1 MHKADVLGTE
11 EECSVALLGLW
22 GDLRFR
28 LRFRGGKFGVE
39 IEEKNK
45 QMGKSSREIKA
56 CFRVCHDEK

>member
-1 MHKADVLGTE
+1 MECGGFQGVTWGLHKADVLGTE

-45 QMGKSSREIKA
+45 
-56 CFRVCHDEK
+56 